1 MHIPIF
7 IQVFCN
13 FGLSRHTSS
22 LSKAFMPHW
31 SHQGIGFTSMTL
43 RSRFLPQTSA
53 TPDIHQKR
61 LGQCEGNTSVEICC
75 KNGHINFSL
84 GRSFHAKFSGNR
96 NKSLHLCRGATA
108 AAPSCQDTKQKIVK
122 QKNTTNK
129 KLKLHQRRP
138 QI

>member
-13 FGLSRHTSS
+13 FGLSRHTLS

-61 LGQCEGNTSVEICC
+61 LQANAKATPLLRSAARTVTSIFLWGGASTPNFQEIVTSHYIVVVVPQPQRGIELSGYQTKIIKKTQLI
-75 KNGHINFSL
+75 KN
-84 GRSFHAKFSGNR
+84 
-96 NKSLHLCRGATA
+96 
-108 AAPSCQDTKQKIVK
+108 
-122 QKNTTNK
+122 
-129 KLKLHQRRP
+129 
-138 QI
+138 